1 MLRHFISGISLLS
14 ALGWIALKILF
25 PEEGIAAFCARAFGG
40 IALLGGAWLLYAPKR
55 RLPAAALALYA
66 AVFHLAP
73 VGFDLI
79 GGTTTRTV
87 HDFILE
93 SCDRSRPRL
102 FAQRLILPDS
112 GDSLRI
118 SLDTHLALSSAT
130 TLRLTYWRN
139 SGIIRRFDIVRQDK
153 DATYCS
159 LHNQYRY
166 QQRQWR

>member
-1 MLRHFISGISLLS
+1 MLRHFVSGISLMS

-25 PEEGIAAFCARAFGG
+25 PEEGMAAFCARAFGG

-130 TLRLTYWRN
+130 TLRLRYWRN
-139 SGIIRRFDIVRQDK
+139 SGIIRRFEIVQTDES
-153 DATYCS
+153 ATYCS
-159 LHNQYRY
+159 PHNAYRN
-166 QQRQWR
+166 RLRR

>member
-1 MLRHFISGISLLS
+1 MLRYFISGISLMS
-14 ALGWIALKILF
+14 ALSWIALKIFF
-25 PEEGIAAFCARAFGG
+25 PEEGVAAFCARAFGG

-55 RLPAAALALYA
+55 RLPAAVLALYA
-66 AVFHLAP
+66 AVSHLAP
-73 VGFDLI
+73 VVLDLI

-118 SLDTHLALSSAT
+118 SLDTHLALSSAST
-130 TLRLTYWRN
+130 IRLTYWRN
-139 SGIIRRFDIVRQDK
+139 SGIIRRLDILQEDKSAPYCILHDQFRYRQ
-153 DATYCS
+153 
-159 LHNQYRY
+159 RY
-166 QQRQWR
+166 

>member
-1 MLRHFISGISLLS
+1 MLRHFISGISLMT
-14 ALGWIALKILF
+14 ALGWITLKIFF
-25 PEEGIAAFCARAFGG
+25 PEEGAAAFCARAFGG
-40 IALLGGAWLLYAPKR
+40 TALLGGAWLLYAPKQ
-55 RLPAAALALYA
+55 RLIAAALALYA

-73 VGFDLI
+73 VVLDLI

-118 SLDTHLALSSAT
+118 SLDTHLALSSAST
-130 TLRLTYWRN
+130 IRLTYWRN
-139 SGIIRRFDIVRQDK
+139 SGIIRRLDILQEDKSAPYCVLHDQFRYRQ
-153 DATYCS
+153 
-159 LHNQYRY
+159 RY
-166 QQRQWR
+166 

>member
-1 MLRHFISGISLLS
+1 MLRHFISGISFIT

-25 PEEGIAAFCARAFGG
+25 PEEGAAAFCARAFGG
-40 IALLGGAWLLYAPKR
+40 IALLGGAWLLYAPKQ
-55 RLPAAALALYA
+55 RLIAAALALYA

-73 VGFDLI
+73 VVLDLI

-118 SLDTHLALSSAT
+118 SLDTHLALSSAST
-130 TLRLTYWRN
+130 IRLTYWRN
-139 SGIIRRFDIVRQDK
+139 SGIIRRLDILQEDKSAPYCVLHDQFRYRQ
-153 DATYCS
+153 
-159 LHNQYRY
+159 RY
-166 QQRQWR
+166 

>member
-1 MLRHFISGISLLS
+1 MLRYLTGGISVAA
-14 ALGWIALKILF
+14 ALAWLVLKIFF
-25 PEEGIAAFCARAFGG
+25 PEEGMTAFCARALGG
-40 IALLGGAWLLYAPKR
+40 AALLGGAWLFYAPKR

-73 VGFDLI
+73 VGLDLI

-159 LHNQYRY
+159 LHNQYRH
-166 QQRQWR
+166 QQQWR

>member
-1 MLRHFISGISLLS
+1 MLRHFISGISFIT

-25 PEEGIAAFCARAFGG
+25 PEEGMAAFCARAFGG

-93 SCDRSRPRL
+93 SCEIVLCRASSTQWLAPASGAPHR
-102 FAQRLILPDS
+102 AVCLP
-112 GDSLRI
+112 
-118 SLDTHLALSSAT
+118 
-130 TLRLTYWRN
+130 
-139 SGIIRRFDIVRQDK
+139 VR
-153 DATYCS
+153 
-159 LHNQYRY
+159 
-166 QQRQWR
+166 

>member
-1 MLRHFISGISLLS
+1 M
-14 ALGWIALKILF
+14 
-25 PEEGIAAFCARAFGG
+25 AAFCARAFGG
-40 IALLGGAWLLYAPKR
+40 IALLGGAWLLYAPKQ
-55 RLPAAALALYA
+55 RLIAAALALYA

-73 VGFDLI
+73 VVLDLI

-118 SLDTHLALSSAT
+118 SLDTHLALSSVT
-130 TLRLTYWRN
+130 TLRLRYWRN
-139 SGIIRRFDIVRQDK
+139 SGIIHRFEIMQTDES
-153 DATYCS
+153 ATYCS
-159 LHNQYRY
+159 LHNAYRNRL
-166 QQRQWR
+166 QR

>member
-1 MLRHFISGISLLS
+1 M
-14 ALGWIALKILF
+14 
-25 PEEGIAAFCARAFGG
+25 AAFCARAFGS
-40 IALLGGAWLLYAPKR
+40 IALLGGAWLFYAPKR

-73 VGFDLI
+73 VGLDLI
-79 GGTTTRTV
+79 GGATTRTV

-118 SLDTHLALSSAT
+118 SLDTHLALSSVT
-130 TLRLTYWRN
+130 TLRLRYWRN
-139 SGIIRRFDIVRQDK
+139 SGIIHRFEIMQTDES
-153 DATYCS
+153 ATYCS
-159 LHNQYRY
+159 LHNAYRNRL
-166 QQRQWR
+166 QR

>member
-1 MLRHFISGISLLS
+1 MLRHFVSGISLMS
-14 ALGWIALKILF
+14 ALSWIALKILF
-25 PEEGIAAFCARAFGG
+25 PEEGMAAFCARAFGG
-40 IALLGGAWLLYAPKR
+40 IALLGGAWLFYAPKR

-73 VGFDLI
+73 VGLDLI
-79 GGTTTRTV
+79 GGATTRTV

-118 SLDTHLALSSAT
+118 SLDTHLALSSAST
-130 TLRLTYWRN
+130 IRLTYWRN
-139 SGIIRRFDIVRQDK
+139 SGIIRRLDILQEDKSAPYCVLHDQFRYRQ
-153 DATYCS
+153 
-159 LHNQYRY
+159 RY
-166 QQRQWR
+166 

>member
-1 MLRHFISGISLLS
+1 MS
-14 ALGWIALKILF
+14 ALSWTALKILF
-25 PEEGIAAFCARAFGG
+25 PEEGVAAFCARAFGG

-66 AVFHLAP
+66 AVSHLAP
-73 VGFDLI
+73 VVLDLI

-118 SLDTHLALSSAT
+118 SLDTHLALSSAST
-130 TLRLTYWRN
+130 IRLTYWRN
-139 SGIIRRFDIVRQDK
+139 SGVIRRLDILQEDK
-153 DATYCS
+153 SAP
-159 LHNQYRY
+159 
-166 QQRQWR
+166 

>member
-1 MLRHFISGISLLS
+1 MLRHFISGISLMS
-14 ALGWIALKILF
+14 ALSWIVLKIFF
-25 PEEGIAAFCARAFGG
+25 PEEGVAAFCARAFGG
-40 IALLGGAWLLYAPKR
+40 IALLSGAWLLYAPKR

-66 AVFHLAP
+66 AVSHLAP
-73 VGFDLI
+73 VVLDLI

-118 SLDTHLALSSAT
+118 SLDTHLALSSAST
-130 TLRLTYWRN
+130 IRLTYWRN
-139 SGIIRRFDIVRQDK
+139 SGIIRRLDILQEDKSAPYCILHDQFRYRQ
-153 DATYCS
+153 
-159 LHNQYRY
+159 RY
-166 QQRQWR
+166 

>member
-1 MLRHFISGISLLS
+1 MLRYLIGGISVAA
-14 ALGWIALKILF
+14 ALAWLVLKIFF
-25 PEEGIAAFCARAFGG
+25 PEEGMAAFCARALGG
-40 IALLGGAWLLYAPKR
+40 IALLGGARLLYEPQH

-73 VGFDLI
+73 VGLDLI

-139 SGIIRRFDIVRQDK
+139 SGIIRHFDIVRQDK

-159 LHNQYRY
+159 LHNQYR
-166 QQRQWR
+166 QQRQRQR